1 MYKVYSD
8 LFRKLR
14 IVRRRYVGVDKLA
27 TIYQLIEIAEM
38 EIKDEKAKQAGFMIG
53 LSGELYTKSLGKN
66 SAVYIEN
73 TNNQWEAWRET
84 YIQGKSI
91 PISYKVIASFKEFE
105 YVLLKA
111 KRYFDYIQRK
121 RDGKR

>member
-1 MYKVYSD
+1 
-8 LFRKLR
+8 
-14 IVRRRYVGVDKLA
+14 
-27 TIYQLIEIAEM
+27 M
-38 EIKDEKAKQAGFMIG
+38 EIKDEKAKQAGFIIC

-84 YIQGKSI
+84 YIPGKST

-111 KRYFDYIQRK
+111 KRYFDFIQRK